1 MICDIDETLIIS
13 LKATSLMRHTIKFK
27 IQVAIAIIIAIVSG
41 VQAFISVNQLQQETT
56 HAINSEMEN
65 VSIATSRYIS
75 DWLGIRSDMM
85 LANETSLA
93 NSDNA
98 DKELLVTKKGGDFL
112 SVYAGFSDG
121 SIAYGDKTED
131 WPTDYDP
138 RTRPW
143 YKDAMSQQG
152 LIITEPYQ
160 DFDGSIVVSF
170 AKAFHGQKQGVLA
183 AYLTVTNIIKE
194 VLSVKLDNQGF
205 AFLVDGKNNIVAYK
219 DEALSQKPLTDL
231 NGQLSSQQ
239 MATLVQGN
247 QVATIS
253 WPQQGDKLVYVSRI
267 PNTDWSLGIVVDKSL
282 AYASVSEQITFTAI
296 ASLILYIVIAS
307 ISTWVVTRL
316 LKPLQELS
324 GALAQLAQGEGD
336 LTQRIDIRRMDEIG
350 ELAEKVNLFL
360 SQMQG
365 MLKGIVEHSHQLS
378 TQAQNANDLSTQ
390 ASLRVEHQQNDV
402 NQIATAIHEMSA
414 TAAEVASHAE
424 LTASASQ
431 ASASACDDG
440 QAVIKKNRDS
450 ITSLAN
456 QVDSAAKVIR
466 ELESNAQSI
475 NQILSTIQGIA
486 EQTNLL
492 ALNAA
497 IEAARAGEQGRGF
510 AVVADEVRVL
520 SQRTHGS
527 TEEIRTMIETL
538 QSNTQ
543 HAVENMEASTKL
555 ADNSVEYAEHA
566 HDSLVRITQAITEIN
581 DMALQIASAAEEQR
595 AVSEDISRNT
605 QGIKDASDDL
615 ASQTQQSSQST
626 SDMHRSTE
634 AMRHEISRFK
644 V

>member
-1 MICDIDETLIIS
+1 
-13 LKATSLMRHTIKFK
+13 
-27 IQVAIAIIIAIVSG
+27 
-41 VQAFISVNQLQQETT
+41 
-56 HAINSEMEN
+56 
-65 VSIATSRYIS
+65 
-75 DWLGIRSDMM
+75 
-85 LANETSLA
+85 
-93 NSDNA
+93 
-98 DKELLVTKKGGDFL
+98 
-112 SVYAGFSDG
+112 
-121 SIAYGDKTED
+121 
-131 WPTDYDP
+131 
-138 RTRPW
+138 
-143 YKDAMSQQG
+143 
-152 LIITEPYQ
+152 
-160 DFDGSIVVSF
+160 
-170 AKAFHGQKQGVLA
+170 
-183 AYLTVTNIIKE
+183 
-194 VLSVKLDNQGF
+194 
-205 AFLVDGKNNIVAYK
+205 
-219 DEALSQKPLTDL
+219 
-231 NGQLSSQQ
+231 

-555 ADNSVEYAEHA
+555 ADNSVEYAEQA